1 MAYKVFF
8 LSFLLLLIYRA
19 EAQTGSISGSV
30 SDEETKA
37 PVRNVTVNLPEGKGG
52 YSDDLGNFFIPGIV
66 PGKYELTISHI
77 GYKTEVIPIDVH
89 ENRTSSVSI
98 RLKRSALVLE
108 EIKVSGRRNQP
119 VNTIAAIDIRLRPV
133 TTSQDIL
140 RLVPGLFIAQHAG
153 GGKAEQIFLRGYD
166 IDHGTDINI
175 SVDGMPV
182 NMVSHAHGQG
192 YSDLHFLIPELV
204 EKLSFNYGPYAVDKG
219 NQATAGYVAF
229 QTKDFLDR
237 NMVKAEAGQFNT
249 FRGVAALK
257 LLNTEK
263 ENFRQQLYVAPEYFV
278 GDGYFESPQDFHRFN
293 LMAKYNALWKNKSR
307 LTLIASTFDSRW
319 NASGQIPQRAVDA
332 GIIGR
337 FGAIDDTEGGSTGR
351 TNLSAQFSSSWGN
364 GWRTANQ
371 LYYSRYDFDLYS
383 NFTFFLNDPV
393 NGDQIRQREDR
404 SIWGYNGTLTKD
416 GYIGRTQTSS
426 ELGAGFRHDDID
438 GIELGRSVR
447 RQPLN
452 LLQKGDVRE
461 SNVFAYAQ
469 QHFDLPGGWS
479 INAGIRYDHFNF
491 GYRNLLA
498 GEAAFRRQDRGVV
511 SPKLN
516 ISYTRND
523 RVRFFVNTAIGFH
536 SNDTRVILDNGAE
549 EIVPRVF
556 GVDAGAIMKPEKN
569 LLVKAT
575 LWHLYSEQEF
585 VYVGDEGI
593 IEPGGATR
601 RSGIDLSARYQVAQ
615 WLFADLDLNMTRA
628 RSADVPKGE
637 DFVPLSPS
645 FTSIGGLTAKD
656 RNGFSGS
663 LRYRYIR
670 DRPANEFNTV
680 IAKGYFI
687 VDAVARYNWKAWE
700 IFASFENLLNREWNE
715 AQFDTESRLR
725 NEPDPVSEI
734 HYTPGTPR
742 FFKMGVSFSF

>member
-1 MAYKVFF
+1 MAYRILF
-8 LSFLLLLIYRA
+8 LSFLLLFIFRG
-19 EAQTGSISGSV
+19 EAQTGSISGSI
-30 SDEETKA
+30 SDEQTKS
-37 PVRNVTVNLPEGKGG
+37 PVRNVTVNLPEGKGS
-52 YSDDLGNFFIPGIV
+52 YSDELGNFFIPGIT

-77 GYKTEVIPIDVH
+77 GYKTEVIPVDVQ
-89 ENRTSSVSI
+89 ENRTSAVSV
-98 RLKRSALVLE
+98 RLRRSALMLE
-108 EIKVSGRRNQP
+108 EIKVSGRRSQP

-133 TTSQDIL
+133 NTSQDIL

-237 NMVKAEAGQFNT
+237 NMIKAEAGQFNT
-249 FRGVAALK
+249 FRGVAAIR

-263 ENFRQQLYVAPEYFV
+263 DNFRQQLYIAPEYFV
-278 GDGYFESPQDFHRFN
+278 SDGYFESPQDFHRLN
-293 LMAKYNALWKNKSR
+293 LMAKYNALWKNNSQ
-307 LTLIASTFDSRW
+307 LTLIASTFDSKW

-351 TNLSAQFSSSWGN
+351 TNLSARFSNSWGT
-364 GWRTANQ
+364 GWRTASQ

-393 NGDQIRQREDR
+393 NGDQIRQRENR
-404 SIWGYNGTLTKD
+404 SIWGYNGTLSKD
-416 GYIGRTQTSS
+416 GHIGRVQTTS
-426 ELGAGFRHDDID
+426 ELGAGFRYDDIED
-438 GIELGRSVR
+438 IELGRSVK
-447 RQPLN
+447 RQPLD
-452 LLQKGDVRE
+452 LIQKGDVRE

-479 INAGIRYDHFNF
+479 INAGLRYDHFNF

-498 GEAAFRRQDRGVV
+498 GETNFRKQGRGVV

-516 ISYTRND
+516 INQTLSD
-523 RVRFFVNTAIGFH
+523 KVRFFVNTGIGFH
-536 SNDTRVILDNGAE
+536 SNDTRVILDNQAE
-549 EIVPRVF
+549 EIVPRVY
-556 GVDAGAIMKPEKN
+556 GVDVGMIVKPAKN

-601 RSGIDLSARYQVAQ
+601 RSGIDLSARYQLAQ

-628 RSADVPKGE
+628 RSVDVPKGE
-637 DFVPLSPS
+637 DLVPLSPS

-663 LRYRYIR
+663 LRYRYIK

-680 IAKGYFI
+680 VAEGYFL
-687 VDAVARYNWKAWE
+687 VDAVARYNFKNWE
-700 IFASFENLLNREWNE
+700 VFASFENLLNTEWRE

-742 FFKMGVSFSF
+742 FFKAGVSFSF